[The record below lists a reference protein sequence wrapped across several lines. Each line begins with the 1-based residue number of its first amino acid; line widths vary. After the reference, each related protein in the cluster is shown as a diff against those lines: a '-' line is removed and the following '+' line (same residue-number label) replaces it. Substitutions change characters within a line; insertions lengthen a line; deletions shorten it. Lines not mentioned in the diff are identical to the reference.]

1 MVKALAPSDSAPYS
15 CDVTHTEPSLPDRYS
30 RLRAALANHYRLDR
44 ELGRGGMATVYL
56 AHDLK
61 HDRPVAL
68 KLLHP
73 EIAAVLGPERFQR
86 EIMLA
91 ARLQHPHILAVHDS
105 GEAAGELWFTMP
117 FVEGESL
124 RDRLE
129 REHHLPVADALRIAR
144 ETADALDY
152 AHRHGVIHRDVKPEN
167 IMLTGNHALV
177 ADFGIARALDAET
190 RLTNTGIAVGTPAY
204 MSPEQASGARDLDAS
219 SDVYSLASVLY
230 EMLTGEPPSSRITKP
245 RHVAGALDAVLRQAL
260 AVTPRDRYPSAAD
273 FARALDEAAS
283 ASVPRRRP
291 LFAILLVGFLIGVG
305 VLFAWRRTRAGA
317 GAAEPVLAVL
327 PFENLGSPDQEYF
340 ADGMAD
346 EVRGKL
352 AELVGLQVIG
362 RASSTPFK
370 RTTKTPQQIAQELG
384 AQYLLTATVRWE
396 ILPGGRNAV
405 HVSPELVQVRSG
417 SAPTTKWQQS
427 FNAQLTNVF
436 QVQADI
442 ASRVAQSLD
451 VALGATAQQRLAER
465 PTANVAAYDAFLHG
479 EAVFEDNAGNPLE
492 LRRAVSYYEQAVA
505 LDSTFAQAWA
515 QLSRTHSALYAF
527 TVAKPADSAAA
538 YGAVQRALA
547 LAPNAPAG
555 HRALGAYYRLVLRDN
570 VMALEQYAQGYH
582 LAPGSAELL
591 TSIARAEWALGRW
604 ETAVDHARHAERLD
618 PRSVATVAALG
629 QQLTFLRRYAEAI
642 QAFDKGLVFAPT
654 NLDLLEGKVMALLG
668 RGDLAVAR
676 AVLQTAPKAVDP
688 SALVAYVA
696 TYGDLMWVLDDAQQ
710 GLLLRLTPAAF
721 GGDRGIWG
729 IVLAQTYALR
739 GATAPMRAF
748 ADTARLTFAQR
759 VQASP
764 NEPTHRV
771 VLALALAYLGRSAEA
786 QRDAERAV
794 ALRPIAQDADLGPY
808 VQHQLVRIYILANEP
823 EKALDQLEPLL
834 KMPYYLSPG
843 WLKIDP
849 TFDPL
854 RSNPRFQRLVAP

>member
-1 MVKALAPSDSAPYS
+1 
-15 CDVTHTEPSLPDRYS
+15 
-30 RLRAALANHYRLDR
+30 
-44 ELGRGGMATVYL
+44 MATVYL

-73 EIAAVLGPERFQR
+73 EIAAVLGSERFQR

-91 ARLQHPHILAVHDS
+91 ARLQHPHILSVHDS

-177 ADFGIARALDAET
+177 ADFGIARAIDSET
-190 RLTNTGIAVGTPAY
+190 HLTNTGLAVGTPEY
-204 MSPEQASGARDLDAS
+204 MSPEQASGARDLDPRT
-219 SDVYSLASVLY
+219 DVYSLACVLY

-245 RHVAGALDAVLRQAL
+245 KPVAGGLDAVLGRAL
-260 AVTPRDRYPSAAD
+260 AVTPDDRYPSAAA
-273 FARALDEAAS
+273 FARALEPAVQAP
-283 ASVPRRRP
+283 APRRRP
-291 LFAILLVGFLIGVG
+291 LFAMLLVGFLIGVG
-305 VLFAWRRTRAGA
+305 VLFAWRRTRAGGDGA
-317 GAAEPVLAVL
+317 GPVLAVL
-327 PFENLGSPDQEYF
+327 PFENLGSPEQEYF
-340 ADGMAD
+340 ADGMTD

-352 AELVGLQVIG
+352 AGLTGGGLQVIG

-370 RTTKTPQQIAQELG
+370 RTAKTQQQIAHELG

-396 ILPGGRNAV
+396 QLSGGRSVV

-427 FNAQLTNVF
+427 FDAQLTNVF

-451 VALGATAQQRLAER
+451 VALGATAQQQLAER
-465 PTANVAAYDAFLHG
+465 PTANLAAYDAFLRG
-479 EAVFEDNAGNPLE
+479 EALLENMAGNPFN
-492 LRRAVSYYEQAVA
+492 LRRAVSYYEQAVS

-515 QLSRTHSALYAF
+515 ELSRSHSALYGFIAPR
-527 TVAKPADSAAA
+527 PADSAAA
-538 YGAVQRALA
+538 YGAAQRALA
-547 LAPNAPAG
+547 LAPNSPGG
-555 HRALGAYYRLVLRDN
+555 HHAMGNYYKLVLGDN
-570 VMALEQYAQGYH
+570 VMALEQLAQGYR
-582 LAPGSAELL
+582 LAPGSANVLPAL
-591 TSIARAEWALGRW
+591 SRAEWALGRW
-604 ETAVDHARHAERLD
+604 ETALDHLRQAARLD
-618 PRSVATVAALG
+618 PRSATTASGLG
-629 QQLTFLRRYAEAI
+629 ERLTSLRRYAEAL
-642 QAFDKGLVFAPT
+642 QAIDSGLAFAPA
-654 NLDLLEGKVMALLG
+654 NIELREGKMMALLG
-668 RGDLAVAR
+668 RGDVGAAR
-676 AVLQTAPKAVDP
+676 TVLQTAPAEVDP
-688 SALVAYVA
+688 SVLVAYVA
-696 TYGDLMWVLDDAQQ
+696 TYYDLMWVLDDAQQ
-710 GLLLRLTPAAF
+710 ALLLRLTPDAF

-739 GATAPMRAF
+739 GDTARMRAF
-748 ADTARLTFAQR
+748 ADTARITFAQH
-759 VQASP
+759 VQTSP
-764 NEPTHRV
+764 NEPVQRFS
-771 VLALALAYLGRSAEA
+771 LALALAYLGRSAEA
-786 QRDAERAV
+786 EREGERAV
-794 ALRPIAQDADLGPY
+794 ALRPIAQDADFGPY
-808 VQHQLVRIYILANEP
+808 IQHQLVRIYILANEP
-823 EKALDQLEPLL
+823 EKALDRLEPLL
-834 KMPYYLSPG
+834 EMPYYLSRD

-854 RSNPRFQRLVAP
+854 RRNPRFQRLVARAN